1 VLIDDFIP
9 CGIRTWIS
17 STSKRG
23 SEQSFLII
31 DTLACHKLT
40 APDGGGGGHYQ
51 NMLDFINI
59 KSCFRHSCAD
69 CWYSSIADSTVH
81 AEKSNIKVDAIS
93 FTVFSHYPEKL
104 FSHHTD
110 TTFITMLEYPGN

>member
-1 VLIDDFIP
+1 VLLDDFIP

-23 SEQSFLII
+23 SEQSFLTTG
-31 DTLACHKLT
+31 TLACHKWT
-40 APDGGGGGHYQ
+40 APGCGGGGHYQ

-59 KSCFRHSCAD
+59 KSCFRRSCAD

-81 AEKSNIKVDAIS
+81 GENSNIKVYATN
-93 FTVFSHYPEKL
+93 FTIFPHYPEKL

-110 TTFITMLEYPGN
+110 TTFITLLEYPGN